1 MKVNKELKALISLVD
16 EPDELLFNQ
25 VRDRIF
31 AYGFD
36 AIPALEKAWESTLDD
51 HIQQRLIQII
61 HEIQQQQLYSELSNW
76 AKFGY
81 QDLLKGFLIVSR
93 YQYPDLDINAITH
106 EVGRIVQEVWMELN
120 PNLTPLEKIK
130 VVNHVIF
137 DINKFGGNTA
147 NIKSPENFYLKPL
160 LDSKKGNPLSLG
172 MLYIL
177 IARSLKI
184 PVYGVD
190 LPRHFVLAYVEESPG
205 AGGRNATEEHVIFYL
220 NPFNKGAVFTRNEID
235 LYIRQ
240 LKVEHKDSYFLP
252 CSNLVILRRMINGLI
267 ETYKM
272 SSNSDKVTELGK
284 LLEALGHGE
293 E

>member
-190 LPRHFVLAYVEESPG
+190 LPRHFVLAYAEESPG